1 MKKIILSP
9 LIVVIQTTRG
19 GYGNSDVDLTDTS
32 ESFGLPATADLM
44 FAIISTEELEQ
55 LGQFMIKQ
63 LKNRYADPTRNKRFM
78 IGVDRSKMKL
88 YDLED
93 SAQQAITD
101 SNIDVPVFDR
111 GQSETWYDDLKF

>member
-1 MKKIILSP
+1 
-9 LIVVIQTTRG
+9 
-19 GYGNSDVDLTDTS
+19 
-32 ESFGLPATADLM
+32 
-44 FAIISTEELEQ
+44 
-55 LGQFMIKQ
+55 
-63 LKNRYADPTRNKRFM
+63 M

-111 GQSETWYDDLKF
+111 GQSETRYDDLKF